1 MKAVRFMG
9 SRLVVYFTLVK
20 SLQTGLLVLTGV
32 AGFVSAR
39 CPIAD
44 SGMFL
49 SLVGTLFFAIG
60 GATVLNMVHDR
71 DIDQTMNRTCQRPL
85 PIHRIGVREA
95 RVLGLLMAGIGTAG
109 AFALNPSYGAV
120 IVAGIFLN
128 VVVYTYWLKRRT
140 AWSFIWG
147 GLAGGMP
154 ILAGRVFG
162 TGLIDLIGVLLALT
176 VLFWIPTHIVTFS
189 IKYSDDYAAA
199 GVPVLPNTLGFQPS
213 YWLIRIS
220 AGLTAVT
227 MALAA
232 WQIGL
237 QWGFFYTI
245 LALGVIL
252 IGLALVSVVRN
263 SNRLNFALF
272 KVASLYMLAATLA
285 IIVGA

>member
-1 MKAVRFMG
+1 MKTAGFTF
-9 SRLVVYFTLVK
+9 SRLLAYFTLVK

-44 SGMFL
+44 GGMFM
-49 SLVGTLFFAIG
+49 SLVGTLFLSVG

-71 DIDQTMNRTCQRPL
+71 DIDQTMRRTCQRPL
-85 PIHRIGVREA
+85 PLHRIGVTEA
-95 RVLGLLMAGIGTAG
+95 RVLGLLMAGVGTGG
-109 AFALNPSYGAV
+109 AFALNPTYGAV
-120 IVAGIFLN
+120 IAAGIFLN
-128 VVVYTYWLKRRT
+128 LVVYTYWLKRRT

-162 TGLIDLIGVLLALT
+162 TGQIDIIGVLLALT
-176 VLFWIPTHIVTFS
+176 VLCWIPTHIVTFS
-189 IKYSDDYAAA
+189 IKYSDDYARA
-199 GVPVLPNTLGFQPS
+199 GVPVLPNTSGLRLS

-237 QWGFFYTI
+237 QWGYFYTI
-245 LALGVIL
+245 LALGSIL
-252 IGLALVSVVRN
+252 IGLAMVSVIR
-263 SNRLNFALF
+263 SSSRLNFALF
-272 KVASLYMLAATLA
+272 KAASVYMLAATLA